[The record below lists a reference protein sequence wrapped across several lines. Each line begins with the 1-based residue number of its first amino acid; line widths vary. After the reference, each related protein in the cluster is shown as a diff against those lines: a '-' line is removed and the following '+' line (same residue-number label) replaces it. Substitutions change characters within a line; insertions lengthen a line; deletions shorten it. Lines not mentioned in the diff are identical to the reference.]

1 MGLYALTVVCAL
13 ASFAG
18 TQVAEKRRRN
28 SRCVTKDFRGLT
40 CHLRHRSDRWVVVDI
55 CTGTDRNGCTRKSGK
70 IPRLGPTFKK
80 LTFAIYTYRS
90 QPLLLIGLV
99 AMSTA
104 VHCLFA
110 LSVFVMAMGLGIV
123 HPTFIQHLVIS
134 PMSNLAAS
142 VPLPGGIGAFETM
155 FSKMYVE
162 GGFDAGTGL
171 AVALGFRLV
180 TIINALIGVM
190 YYLNSKKDVDI

>member
-1 MGLYALTVVCAL
+1 
-13 ASFAG
+13 
-18 TQVAEKRRRN
+18 
-28 SRCVTKDFRGLT
+28 
-40 CHLRHRSDRWVVVDI
+40 
-55 CTGTDRNGCTRKSGK
+55 
-70 IPRLGPTFKK
+70 
-80 LTFAIYTYRS
+80 
-90 QPLLLIGLV
+90 
-99 AMSTA
+99 MSTA

-134 PMSNLAAS
+134 LPLCPPMSNLQLLLRCRTIA
-142 VPLPGGIGAFETM
+142 GGIGAFETM

>member
-1 MGLYALTVVCAL
+1 
-13 ASFAG
+13 
-18 TQVAEKRRRN
+18 
-28 SRCVTKDFRGLT
+28 
-40 CHLRHRSDRWVVVDI
+40 
-55 CTGTDRNGCTRKSGK
+55 
-70 IPRLGPTFKK
+70 
-80 LTFAIYTYRS
+80 
-90 QPLLLIGLV
+90 
-99 AMSTA
+99 
-104 VHCLFA
+104 
-110 LSVFVMAMGLGIV
+110 MAMGLGIV
-123 HPTFIQHLVIS
+123 HPTFMQHLVIS

-180 TIINALIGVM
+180 TIINALIGVV